1 MASLNLEFFLVS
13 FILSKLRFLIFN
25 LFDFGENILEKKIV
39 FLFLDSSTLSSDL
52 FEETSFVP

>member
-13 FILSKLRFLIFN
+13 FILSKLRFLIFD